1 MISFNSI
8 YGQQKDDIFR
18 ISGSTK
24 NTNGY
29 LYNVDIL
36 ILKKDHTYELLK
48 QEYLSKKFVKKNI
61 PFSAYKEKGNWFR
74 SQDTLKLI
82 DGKSQKE
89 RWFLYLNRKRLIKL
103 INKKEKSQKAWN
115 KINY

>member
-1 MISFNSI
+1 MQKIFIILLISFNSI

-24 NTNGY
+24 N
-29 LYNVDIL
+29 
-36 ILKKDHTYELLK
+36 
-48 QEYLSKKFVKKNI
+48 S
-61 PFSAYKEKGNWFR
+61 
-74 SQDTLKLI
+74 
-82 DGKSQKE
+82 
-89 RWFLYLNRKRLIKL
+89 WFLYLNRKRLIKL